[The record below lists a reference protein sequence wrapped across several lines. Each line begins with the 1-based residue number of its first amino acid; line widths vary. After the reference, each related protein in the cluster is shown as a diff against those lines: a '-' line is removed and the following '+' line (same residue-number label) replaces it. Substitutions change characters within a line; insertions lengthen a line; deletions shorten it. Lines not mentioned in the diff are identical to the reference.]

1 MEYKKISYYT
11 GLAIVI
17 GTHLAM
23 LPDLLPMNTYE
34 DRRNHAIANLVG
46 AGLIIYG
53 AQSTM

>member
-1 MEYKKISYYT
+1 MEIKPISYYT

-34 DRRNHAIANLVG
+34 ERLGHAIANLVG

-53 AQSTM
+53 AQRTM